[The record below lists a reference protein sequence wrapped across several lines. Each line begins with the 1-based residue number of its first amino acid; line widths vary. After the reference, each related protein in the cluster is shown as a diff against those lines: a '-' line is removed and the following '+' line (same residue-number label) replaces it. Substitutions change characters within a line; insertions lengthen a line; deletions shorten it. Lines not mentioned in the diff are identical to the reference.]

1 MCLLVHGGTCCVCQ
15 VLLCCADVQTAHLLL
30 LQSED
35 SKSRYLSI
43 NQQEWSWEHRVLW
56 LEVKAHVD

>member
-1 MCLLVHGGTCCVCQ
+1 VCQ